1 MPTPNPGESRDDFVS
16 RCIPIVI
23 EEGTPEDQ
31 AQAICFSMY
40 EDGKQAGSNPPQR
53 KEIAFDNFQVKQS
66 DVIVDGEELEVATF
80 TGVANVMEHEDLGG
94 DVIHQG
100 AFKKTLEEKEGAV
113 PFVTDHTYK
122 IKNSIGVAF
131 LEEQGNLLKAEVDI
145 LVSNN
150 PEGKEFLSKAKFF
163 KARGKPLG
171 LSIGYDIPKGKSEM
185 KDGKRHIYEIKL
197 FEVSGVLFPMNEL
210 SRAVGFKGYDFDSL
224 EDQKQLIEQILET
237 KGMHLGEFLNRA
249 VNENA
254 QSQEDVQRIIG
265 DLSDRAGMSRDRI
278 AEVLN
283 GQMIRPSDNVLEI
296 FAEVLD
302 VPFEQ
307 LITLADSD
315 IGKNM
320 ETDENRNESGQ
331 SEGKETLKETYK
343 EIKSLLNDE
352 PSDDTHNPE
361 ADLSEALTQIKQI
374 NQT

>member
-23 EEGTPEDQ
+23 DEGTPQDQ
-31 AQAICFSMY
+31 AEAVCFSIY
-40 EDGKQAGSNPPQR
+40 EDGKEVSGKPPSR
-53 KEIAFDNFQVKQS
+53 KEIELDSFDVKTS
-66 DVIVDGEELEVATF
+66 DVIIDGEEQQVAKF
-80 TGVANVMEHEDLGG
+80 TGVANVMDHEDLGG
-94 DVIHQG
+94 DMIHKG
-100 AFKKTLEEKEGAV
+100 AFKKTLEEKDGAV

-131 LEEQGNLLKAEVDI
+131 LEEQGNLLKAEVDV

-150 PEGKEFLSKAKFF
+150 PEGKEFISKAKFF

-171 LSIGYDIPKGKSEM
+171 LSIGYDIPQGKYEM
-185 KDGKRHIYEIKL
+185 KDGVRHIYEIKL

-224 EDQKQLIEQILET
+224 EDQKELIEKILDS
-237 KGMHLGEFLNRA
+237 KGQHLGEFLNRA
-249 VNENA
+249 VNEMA
-254 QSQEDVQRIIG
+254 SGPEEVQRIIG
-265 DLSDRAGMSRDRI
+265 DLSDRTGMDRDRI

-283 GQMIRPSDNVLEI
+283 GQTIRPSDNVLEI

-307 LITLADSD
+307 LITLADND

-320 ETDENRNESGQ
+320 EPEKESEEDSEDKKALEN
-331 SEGKETLKETYK
+331 TYK
-343 EIKSLLNDE
+343 ELKSLLNNE
-352 PSDDTHNPE
+352 PSDDTHNAE
-361 ADLSEALTQIKQI
+361 ADLYEALTQIKQI
-374 NQT
+374 NNNE

>member
-16 RCIPIVI
+16 RCIPIVV
-23 EEGTPEDQ
+23 EEGTPQDQ
-31 AQAICFSMY
+31 AEAICFSMY
-40 EDGKQAGSNPPQR
+40 EDRKSESPNPPQR
-53 KEIAFDNFQVKQS
+53 KEIEFDNFQVKET
-66 DVIVDGEELEVATF
+66 DVIVDGEEQEVARF
-80 TGVANVMEHEDLGG
+80 TGVANVMNHEDLGG
-94 DVIHQG
+94 DVIHKG
-100 AFKKTLEEKEGAV
+100 AFKKTLEEKDGAV

-131 LEEQGNLLKAEVDI
+131 LEEQGDLLKAEVDV

-171 LSIGYDIPKGKSEM
+171 LSIGYDIPKDKYEM
-185 KDGKRHIYEIKL
+185 KDGVRHIYEIKL
-197 FEVSGVLFPMNEL
+197 FEVSGVLFPMSEL

-224 EDQKQLIEQILET
+224 EQQKNLIEKILDS
-237 KGMHLGEFLNRA
+237 KGQHLGEFLNRA

-265 DLSDRAGMSRDRI
+265 ELSDRAGMDRDRI
-278 AEVLN
+278 AEILN
-283 GQMIRPSDNVLEI
+283 GQMIRPSDNVLEV

-307 LITLADSD
+307 LITLADND

-320 ETDENRNESGQ
+320 EYENESKDEEILQ
-331 SEGKETLKETYK
+331 ELSNTLS
-343 EIKSLLNDE
+343 KSLHDNE
-352 PSDDTHNPE
+352 PSDDTHNAE
-361 ADLSEALTQIKQI
+361 ADLLELQSELKQL
-374 NQT
+374 NKSQDNE